1 MIAGCRG
8 CGDSV
13 MTRKGGA
20 VASPEGLGESR
31 ERKRERE
38 REREREAQGWTV
50 RWYEVIE
57 KR

>member
-20 VASPEGLGESR
+20 VVSPEGLGESR
-31 ERKRERE
+31 K
-38 REREREAQGWTV
+38 REAQGWTM
-50 RWYEVIE
+50 RWYEVKD